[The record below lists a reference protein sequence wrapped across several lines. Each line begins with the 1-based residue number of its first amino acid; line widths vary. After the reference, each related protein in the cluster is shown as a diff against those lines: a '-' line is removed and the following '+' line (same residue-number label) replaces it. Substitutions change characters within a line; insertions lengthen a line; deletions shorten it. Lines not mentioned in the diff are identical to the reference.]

1 MRLLAIL
8 LLALIA
14 APGGAAAPPSATV
27 EISRHNGVWTAEF
40 DFLHQAPAWVF
51 ARSPVARVSQ
61 RPWRPESWTI
71 ETEGVR
77 LERHGHYDVL
87 VAKNGGPVPRRV
99 RIRFTPF
106 SEDILTGYDAAL
118 VFTDGSVALFDQQ
131 FKAFPV
137 ASVGEAAAL
146 PIDLDDVRAA
156 GPPTRTTF
164 RDSGGRV
171 LYQGKRHQALTLDD
185 AGTYVVYGPAEPIV
199 TDSFSAIFDP
209 GLPAWLRSFLVRST
223 PQILADYA
231 RVLGPP
237 PGIKPTVMVS
247 WQGPTPELVSMGGS
261 VLPGLVTMTFEGAG
275 VLEERS
281 EMRNQARWFIAHESA
296 HFWLGQTVRYATAR
310 QAWIFEGGADLLAI
324 RTVAATDAGY
334 DVRAELQ
341 RALDDCISATKR
353 KSIEG
358 APERGEART
367 AYACGAVLSMI
378 AEATS
383 GEDFARWL
391 RPLIDASR
399 ADGVLTRAEWLAAL
413 RKAGASAVMV
423 RDIAHLLDRGSADP
437 AAVYAALF
445 RRAGVRHRVEAGR
458 LVLL

>member
-1 MRLLAIL
+1 LLLAIG
-8 LLALIA
+8 A
-14 APGGAAAPPSATV
+14 APAAAENIPSVTV
-27 EISRHNGVWTAEF
+27 DDRRQGGVWTAEYT
-40 DFLHQAPAWVF
+40 FLRQAPAWVF

-61 RPWRPESWTI
+61 RSWRPESWTI
-71 ETEGVR
+71 ETKGVR

-87 VAKNGGPVPRRV
+87 VTEKGGAVPTRV

-137 ASVGEAAAL
+137 GSVREAAAL
-146 PIDLDDVRAA
+146 PIDLDNVRAA

-171 LYQGKRHQALTLDD
+171 LYQGKRHEALTLDD

-199 TDSFSAIFDP
+199 TENFSAIFDP
-209 GLPAWLRSFLVRST
+209 GLPAWLRSFLVHST
-223 PQILADYA
+223 PEIIADYA
-231 RVLGPP
+231 RVLGPA

-247 WQGPTPELVSMGGS
+247 WQGPTPELISMGGS

-275 VLEERS
+275 VLEERP
-281 EMRNQARWFIAHESA
+281 EIRNQARWFIAHESA

-334 DVRAELQ
+334 DARAELQ
-341 RALDDCISATKR
+341 RALDDCIAGTKG

-358 APERGEART
+358 APERQESRT
-367 AYACGAVLSMI
+367 AYACGAVLSLI

-383 GEDFARWL
+383 GDDFARWL
-391 RPLIDASR
+391 RPQIDASR

-413 RKAGASAVMV
+413 GKSGGSADMI
-423 RDIAHLLDRGSADP
+423 REIALLLDRGSADP

-445 RRAGVRHRVEAGR
+445 RRAGVSHRVDAGR
-458 LVLL
+458 LVLS